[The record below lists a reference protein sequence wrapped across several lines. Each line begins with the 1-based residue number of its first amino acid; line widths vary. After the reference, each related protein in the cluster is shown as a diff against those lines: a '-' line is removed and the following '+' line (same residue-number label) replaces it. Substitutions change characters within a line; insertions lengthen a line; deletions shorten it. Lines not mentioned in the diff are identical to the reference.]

1 MPKHPISIP
10 DLADS
15 LLDDLRSAAHHRHSV
30 DFLRNVSGP
39 GARAWLFALADR
51 TAVKAWLAAQP
62 DLIDLTVC
70 FSPGQDLLTRYLVSL
85 VPRTQ
90 KDPPH
95 GMPAWDDL
103 AWVAPFLRRV
113 DAIVEYARASER
125 QMAARAEII
134 ALVDQAAETARLWRI
149 FVSPDT
155 RPGDVIYRS
164 LFHLV
169 AGMVETRPREVAVEL
184 RAYRDQAQALLAQ
197 IAPLTDELLATP
209 EPARE
214 LAAAAAQAAVRAL
227 TEAPEAGGL
236 SPDALGS
243 LVSQVTGAVQAAVL
257 DAPGAPAAA
266 LDVTVVQEVSA

>member
-30 DFLRNVSGP
+30 DFLCNVSGP

-62 DLIDLTVC
+62 NLIDLTVC
-70 FSPGQDLLTRYLVSL
+70 FSPRQDLLTRYLVSL

-90 KDPPH
+90 KDLPH
-95 GMPAWDDL
+95 DMPAWDDL

-125 QMAARAEII
+125 PMLARDGLV

-155 RPGDVIYRS
+155 RPGDVVYRS
-164 LFHLV
+164 LFHHV
-169 AGMVETRPREVAVEL
+169 AGMIETRPQEVAAEL
-184 RAYRDQAQALLAQ
+184 RAYRDRAQALLDQ
-197 IAPLTDELLATP
+197 IAPLADGLLATP
-209 EPARE
+209 
-214 LAAAAAQAAVRAL
+214 AAAQDVAV
-227 TEAPEAGGL
+227 T
-236 SPDALGS
+236 
-243 LVSQVTGAVQAAVL
+243 
-257 DAPGAPAAA
+257 
-266 LDVTVVQEVSA
+266 QEKSV